1 MISMLCC
8 DILTSLDNTLG
19 DVLQMTWPMLFISM
33 VLIASVRIAYL
44 YKRKEEFILHREI
57 LLLTFVLY
65 ILCMFQVVT
74 SQDINMVTGNNFI
87 PFKEIMRYPFG
98 EYLFVK
104 NIIGNVI
111 MFVPYGFF
119 ATLYADI
126 RKGKNAFLLV
136 ALASISIE
144 CTQLMIGRIF
154 DVDDILL
161 NVMGGMLGFYFYR
174 SLDKLAET
182 LPKVFKSKIFL
193 DIISVLIFV
202 LMIVY
207 IIWRL

>member
-1 MISMLCC
+1 MMAC

-44 YKRKEEFILHREI
+44 YKKKEEFVLHKEI

-65 ILCMFQVVT
+65 ILCLFQVVT
-74 SQDINMVTGNNFI
+74 AQDINTVSGNNFI
-87 PFKEIMRYPFG
+87 PFKEIFRYSFG
-98 EYLFVK
+98 DHLFVK

-119 ATLYADI
+119 ATLYADL
-126 RKGKNAFLLV
+126 KKPFSAFILV

-161 NVMGGMLGFYFYR
+161 NVVGGMLGFFFYR
-174 SLDKLAET
+174 SLDKLT
-182 LPKVFKSKIFL
+182 DILPKFFKSKLFL
-193 DIISVLIFV
+193 DILSVAIFIF
-202 LMIVY
+202 MIAY

>member
-1 MISMLCC
+1 MMSC

-44 YKRKEEFILHREI
+44 YKKKEEFVLHKEI

-65 ILCMFQVVT
+65 ILCLFQVVT
-74 SQDINMVTGNNFI
+74 FQDINTVSDH
-87 PFKEIMRYPFG
+87 
-98 EYLFVK
+98 LFVK

-119 ATLYADI
+119 ATLYADL
-126 RKGKNAFLLV
+126 KKPLSAFILV

-161 NVMGGMLGFYFYR
+161 NVAGGMLGFLFYR
-174 SLDKLAET
+174 SLDKLSDV
-182 LPKVFKSKIFL
+182 LPKFFKSKLFL
-193 DIISVLIFV
+193 DIISVMVFV
-202 LMIVY
+202 FMIVY

>member
-1 MISMLCC
+1 MLYC

-44 YKRKEEFILHREI
+44 YKKKEEFVLHKEI

-74 SQDINMVTGNNFI
+74 SQDINTVSGDNFI
-87 PFKEIMRYPFG
+87 PFKEIFRYDFG
-98 EYLFVK
+98 SRLFVK
-104 NIIGNVI
+104 NIIGNVL
-111 MFVPYGFF
+111 MFIPYGFF
-119 ATLYADI
+119 ATMYADL
-126 RKGKNAFLLV
+126 KKNKSALFLV
-136 ALASISIE
+136 ALASFSIE

-161 NVMGGMLGFYFYR
+161 NVLGGMIGFWFYR
-174 SLDKLAET
+174 SMDKLGDV
-182 LPKVFKSKIFL
+182 LPKFFKSKLFKDIIAVFIFL
-193 DIISVLIFV
+193 FV
-202 LMIVY
+202 IVY

>member
-1 MISMLCC
+1 MLYC
-8 DILTSLDNTLG
+8 DILNSLDSTLG

-44 YKRKEEFILHREI
+44 YKRKEEFVLHKEI

-65 ILCMFQVVT
+65 ILCLFQVVT
-74 SQDINMVTGNNFI
+74 FQDINTVSGNNFI
-87 PFKEIMRYPFG
+87 PFKEILRYHFG
-98 EYLFVK
+98 NRLFVK

-126 RKGKNAFLLV
+126 KKGRNAFLLV

-144 CTQLMIGRIF
+144 CTQLMIGRVF

-161 NVMGGMLGFYFYR
+161 NVAGGMLGFYFYR
-174 SLDKLAET
+174 SLDKLAGS
-182 LPKVFKSKIFL
+182 LPKFFRSKLFL
-193 DIISVLIFV
+193 DIMSVLIFV

>member
-1 MISMLCC
+1 MFYC

-44 YKRKEEFILHREI
+44 CKRKEELILHKEI
-57 LLLTFVLY
+57 LLLTFILY
-65 ILCMFQVVT
+65 ILCLFQVVT
-74 SQDINMVTGNNFI
+74 SQDINTVTGNNYI
-87 PFKEIMRYPFG
+87 PFKEIFRYDFG
-98 EYLFVK
+98 GRLFVK

-119 ATLYADI
+119 ATLYADL
-126 RKGKNAFLLV
+126 RKGRSAFLLV
-136 ALASISIE
+136 ALASLSIE

-161 NVMGGMLGFYFYR
+161 NVMGGMIGFYFYR
-174 SLDKLAET
+174 SMDKFAST
-182 LPKVFKSKIFL
+182 LPKFFKSKIFL
-193 DIISVLIFV
+193 DIISVVIFI
-202 LMIVY
+202 LMILY

>member
-1 MISMLCC
+1 MFCC

-33 VLIASVRIAYL
+33 VLISSVRIAYL
-44 YKRKEEFILHREI
+44 YNKKEELILHKEII
-57 LLLTFVLY
+57 LLAFVLY
-65 ILCMFQVVT
+65 ILCLFQVVT
-74 SQDINMVTGNNFI
+74 SQDINTVTGNNYI
-87 PFKEIMRYPFG
+87 PFREIFRYNFG
-98 EYLFVK
+98 GRLFVK

-119 ATLYADI
+119 ATLYADLK
-126 RKGKNAFLLV
+126 KGKSAFLLV
-136 ALASISIE
+136 LLASLSIE

-161 NVMGGMLGFYFYR
+161 NVIGGMIGFYFYR
-174 SLDKLAET
+174 SMDKFSST
-182 LPKVFKSKIFL
+182 LPKFFRSKIFL
-193 DIISVLIFV
+193 DIISVIMFIV
-202 LMIVY
+202 MILY

>member
-1 MISMLCC
+1 MLYC
-8 DILTSLDNTLG
+8 DILTSLDNALG

-44 YKRKEEFILHREI
+44 YKKKEEFVLHKEI

-74 SQDINMVTGNNFI
+74 SQDINTVSGNNFI
-87 PFKEIMRYPFG
+87 PFKEIFRYDFG
-98 EYLFVK
+98 SRLFVK
-104 NIIGNVI
+104 NIIGNVL
-111 MFVPYGFF
+111 MFIPYGFF
-119 ATLYADI
+119 ATMYADL
-126 RKGKNAFLLV
+126 RKNKSAFFLV
-136 ALASISIE
+136 ALASLSIE

-161 NVMGGMLGFYFYR
+161 NVLGGMIGFWFYR
-174 SLDKLAET
+174 SMDKLGDN
-182 LPKVFKSKIFL
+182 LPKFFKSKIFK
-193 DIISVLIFV
+193 DIMAVLIFL

>member
-1 MISMLCC
+1 MLYC

-44 YKRKEEFILHREI
+44 SKRQEEFVLHKEI

-65 ILCMFQVVT
+65 ILCLFQVVT
-74 SQDINMVTGNNFI
+74 FRDINTVSGNNFI
-87 PFKEIMRYPFG
+87 PFKEIFRYDFG
-98 EYLFVK
+98 GRLFVK
-104 NIIGNVI
+104 NIIGNVL
-111 MFVPYGFF
+111 MFIPYGFF

-126 RKGKNAFLLV
+126 KKGRSAFVLV
-136 ALASISIE
+136 LLASLSIE

-161 NVMGGMLGFYFYR
+161 NVLGGMLGFLFYR
-174 SLDKLAET
+174 SLDKLSNY
-182 LPKVFKSKIFL
+182 LPKVFKSKMFMDILSVTIFL
-193 DIISVLIFV
+193 LAIFYV
-202 LMIVY
+202 V
-207 IIWRL
+207 WRL

>member
-1 MISMLCC
+1 MLYC

-44 YKRKEEFILHREI
+44 FKRKEEFILHREI

-65 ILCMFQVVT
+65 ILCLFQVVT
-74 SQDINMVTGNNFI
+74 SQDINTVTGNNYI
-87 PFKEIMRYPFG
+87 PFKEIFRYDFG
-98 EYLFVK
+98 GRLFVK
-104 NIIGNVI
+104 NIIGNVL

-119 ATLYADI
+119 ATLYADL
-126 RKGKNAFLLV
+126 RKGKSAFFLV
-136 ALASISIE
+136 LLASLSIE

-161 NVMGGMLGFYFYR
+161 NVLGGMIGFWFYR
-174 SLDKLAET
+174 SMDKFADT
-182 LPKVFKSKIFL
+182 MPKFFKSKLFL
-193 DIISVLIFV
+193 DILSVLVFG